1 MERKEYLQNLET
13 FLFKVEKKRKTLQ
26 MMKLIKLKQIQILQ

>member
-1 MERKEYLQNLET
+1 MERKEYLQDLET

-26 MMKLIKLKQIQILQ
+26 MMKLIKLKQIQLLQ

>member
-26 MMKLIKLKQIQILQ
+26 MMKLIKLKQIQLLQ

>member
-26 MMKLIKLKQIQILQ
+26 MMKLIKLK